1 MTYCAEDVSHTHTLL
16 KAVFPKFQQ
25 NCPHPV
31 TLAGMLEM
39 GSAYL
44 PVNQSWN
51 EYVAEAEYTF
61 EDMQHEMKAKLVA
74 LANEAAHHM
83 KEER

>member
-1 MTYCAEDVSHTHTLL
+1 M
-16 KAVFPKFQQ
+16 
-25 NCPHPV
+25 

-39 GSAYL
+39 GSTYL
-44 PVNQSWN
+44 AVNQGWN

-61 EDMQHEMKAKLVA
+61 EDIQYEMKAKLVA